1 VGLQLNFDFLL
12 VIAIIL
18 TISISSGIFAGMG
31 STIGVAIILF
41 EVFLLLMWLIP
52 LKRLWTYLLWIVIFG
67 LTIWSYGF
75 NNIPLVRPIP
85 LVDAV
90 IFLVV
95 LLGFRHW
102 WAFTGTAIGRKLL
115 IPLLFLL
122 IVIFGRLIVDVPKF
136 GLLAGRDALF
146 AFELW
151 VIFPAI
157 ALGYM
162 LGEHKLNQ
170 KLFLLFCVAMV
181 WYLLFPWRE
190 LIESISPVV
199 GIQRPVPLFAFTMAG
214 FISVPMFFWF
224 LYYPN
229 RMVSIIGSSAALLI
243 LLMAQSRGGYLAIL
257 LGSLVIIFLRLANIK
272 KFASIL
278 IPVAILVGIIL
289 AMFGNNIQG
298 RVGQMGLTIVL
309 EQLGTFGGKEGP
321 GAGSFQHRLVAWPA
335 VIEEVLSEPLGPLFG
350 VGLGPDL
357 FMEFALGPD
366 ILVRKP
372 HNDFLE
378 IWARLGVVGL
388 IPWLCILVILGWEA
402 LKGTRRDPRQ
412 SWILALQIT
421 LWITSLSQ
429 PAMGFAYIV
438 VPWAGLTGLWLGAQL
453 RKKVARV

>member
-1 VGLQLNFDFLL
+1 VELRLNFDFLL
-12 VIAIIL
+12 VIAIML
-18 TISISSGIFAGMG
+18 TIAISGGIFAGMG
-31 STIGVAIILF
+31 SIIGVAIILF
-41 EVFLLLMWLIP
+41 AVFLLLMWLIP

-75 NNIPLVRPIP
+75 NNIPFVRPIP

-95 LLGFRHW
+95 VLGFRYW
-102 WAFTGTAIGRKLL
+102 WAFTGTAIVRKLL

-122 IVIFGRLIVDVPKF
+122 IVIFGRLIVDVPEF

-181 WYLLFPWRE
+181 WYLLYPWRE

-199 GIQRPVPLFAFTMAG
+199 GIQRPVPLFAFTTAG

-243 LLMAQSRGGYLAIL
+243 LLMAQSRGAYLAIL
-257 LGSLVIIFLRLANIK
+257 LGSLVIIVLRLANIK
-272 KFASIL
+272 KFVSVL
-278 IPVAILVGIIL
+278 IPIVILVGIVV
-289 AMFGNNIQG
+289 FGKNIQG
-298 RVGQMGLTIVL
+298 RMGQVGLTFVL
-309 EQLGTFGGKEGP
+309 EQLGTLAGKEGP
-321 GAGSFQHRLVAWPA
+321 GAGSFRHRLAAWPA

-350 VGLGPDL
+350 VGLGTDL
-357 FMEFALGPD
+357 FQGFALGPD

-388 IPWLCILVILGWEA
+388 IPWLCILVISGWEA
-402 LKGTRRDPRQ
+402 LKGTRRNPRQ

-438 VPWAGLTGLWLGAQL
+438 VPWAGLTGLWIGAQL
-453 RKKVARV
+453 RKKVTRV

>member
-1 VGLQLNFDFLL
+1 MGLQLNFDFLL
-12 VIAIIL
+12 VIAML
-18 TISISSGIFAGMG
+18 TIAISGGILAGIG
-31 STIGVAIILF
+31 STIGVTIILLF
-41 EVFLLLMWLIP
+41 AVFLLLMWLIP

-85 LVDAV
+85 LVDA
-90 IFLVV
+90 LVV
-95 LLGFRHW
+95 LIVILGFQYW
-102 WAFTGTAIGRKLL
+102 WALKGTIIVRKLL
-115 IPLLFLL
+115 ILLSFFLV
-122 IVIFGRLIVDVPKF
+122 VIFGRLIVDIPKF
-136 GLLAGRDALF
+136 GILAGRDALF

-181 WYLLFPWRE
+181 WYLLYPWRE

-214 FISVPMFFWF
+214 YISVPMFFWF

-229 RMVSIIGSSAALLI
+229 RMVSIIGSTAALLI
-243 LLMAQSRGGYLAIL
+243 LLMAQSRGAYLAIL
-257 LGSLVIIFLRLANIK
+257 LGSLVIIVLRLANIK
-272 KFASIL
+272 KFVSFL
-278 IPVAILVGIIL
+278 IPIVILVGIIITI
-289 AMFGNNIQG
+289 FGKNIQG
-298 RVGQMGLTIVL
+298 RLGQVGLTFVL
-309 EQLGTFGGKEGP
+309 EQLGTLAGEEGP
-321 GAGSFQHRLVAWPA
+321 GAGSFQHRLIAWPA
-335 VIEEVLSEPLGPLFG
+335 VIDEVLSEPLGPLFG
-350 VGLGPDL
+350 VGLGQDL
-357 FMEFALGPD
+357 FQGFTVGPD

-388 IPWLCILVILGWEA
+388 IPWLCILGISGWEA
-402 LKGTRRDPRQ
+402 LKGARRNPRQ
-412 SWILALQIT
+412 SWIFALQIT
-421 LWITSLSQ
+421 LWITSFSE

-438 VPWAGLTGLWLGAQL
+438 VPWAGLTGLWIGTQL